1 MVQEVKIVISADDDA
16 SAVLKN
22 VAAQLDGVGD
32 QAAIASQQI
41 GRINT
46 ATPKMNHSMRMA
58 SMQLSQ
64 VAQQTMVT
72 GNFINALAIQLPDL
86 ALGFGAMGIAAGVAG
101 GVLLQMAGT
110 FLEAGDEAK
119 GFEDALDAVSN
130 ISKDLRSNIDL
141 LQLSTEELVAT
152 YGEGATRVREFALVL
167 AELRAQQAQSRLGE
181 TVDLLGDTIS
191 GFRTAQDAGRDYRN
205 TLARI
210 EKQFE
215 LSNQQARTFEGLL
228 DDISTAGTFDDQQAA
243 LENILRF
250 LEANNVEASKIPPE
264 LQDALAEMI
273 EFSNETDRARELMR
287 QLAGEAAGVTVGVPL
302 FNQGFD
308 DLTAPPPGSG
318 GRKRGG
324 GGGSRRDPLADLE
337 RRLER
342 LQESLLTE
350 EELMIAHYE
359 RDQLLLDESLQKK
372 LLLEEE
378 YANASAL
385 LAANHAKELAD
396 LQKRGKDIEMRN
408 LSSAFG
414 QLEGALSSHNEKLF
428 RIAQIAGA
436 AQALISTYQGA
447 AEALKLP
454 FPANLAAAATVMAKG
469 LSFVSAIKAASSSGG
484 GVGGFSGGGS
494 AAAAPAQAVAS
505 QAPLEARISG
515 LDPNSIFSG
524 SSITSLFDALQDE
537 AGDRGL
543 SVSFAQ

>member
-32 QAAIASQQI
+32 QAAIASKQI
-41 GRINT
+41 GRIST
-46 ATPKMNHSMRMA
+46 ATPKMNHSIRMA

-64 VAQQTMVT
+64 VAQQTMAT

-101 GVLLQMAGT
+101 GVLLQTAGQ
-110 FLEAGDEAK
+110 FLQAGDEAK

-167 AELRAQQAQSRLGE
+167 AELRAQQAQSRLSE

-191 GFRTAQDAGRDYRN
+191 GFRMAQDSGRDYRN

-210 EKQFE
+210 ERQFA

-243 LENILRF
+243 LENILKF

-324 GGGSRRDPLADLE
+324 GGGSRRDPIADLE

-396 LQKRGKDIEMRN
+396 LQKRGKDIEMRD

-469 LSFVSAIKAASSSGG
+469 LSLVSAIKSASSSGG
-484 GVGGFSGGGS
+484 GVGGFSGGGG

-543 SVSFAQ
+543 SVSFVR